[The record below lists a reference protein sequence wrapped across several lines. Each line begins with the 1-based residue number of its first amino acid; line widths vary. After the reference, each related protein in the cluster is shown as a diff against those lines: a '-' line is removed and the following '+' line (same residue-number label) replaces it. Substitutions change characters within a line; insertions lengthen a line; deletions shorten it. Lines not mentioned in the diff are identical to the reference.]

1 MICLASSILTSM
13 HIYNR
18 FAIVG
23 IKSGKSLQIALFI
36 LLYENFH
43 PPPPRSPAPP
53 PFIWDLRVLD
63 ET

>member
-43 PPPPRSPAPP
+43 PPPPLPLPRL
-53 PFIWDLRVLD
+53 FG
-63 ET
+63 T